1 MRGWQLAAVN
11 GRNGKGANMTGMR
24 DVLLAAVAGV
34 SAFAA
39 VPGTAIAHERVVREY
54 HSYTYESDRDDDDD
68 DDWRDHRR
76 YRDEYDYHEPA
87 AYSRSYYYEARP
99 RYDGRYRDNRSYR
112 GDCRTSGTTGAII
125 GGALGALVGRGLD
138 RDGDRAVGTIVGAG
152 GGAVIGHE
160 IDRKHR
166 C

>member
-1 MRGWQLAAVN
+1 
-11 GRNGKGANMTGMR
+11 MTGMR
-24 DVLLAAVAGV
+24 DVLLAAVAGL

-39 VPGTAIAHERVVREY
+39 GPGTAVAHDRVVREY
-54 HSYTYESDRDDDDD
+54 HSYSYESDRDDDER
-68 DDWRDHRR
+68 DWRDHRR
-76 YRDEYDYHEPA
+76 HRDEYDYDYREPA
-87 AYSRSYYYEARP
+87 AYSRSYYYEASP
-99 RYDGRYRDNRSYR
+99 RYDRRYRDNRYYR

-125 GGALGALVGRGLD
+125 GGALGALVGRGMD
-138 RDGDRAVGTIVGAG
+138 RDGDRAVGTILGAG